1 MQNALDRLM
10 TWKDETLMQ
19 INDLVTAQQPAGPW
33 AFCIAPMM
41 DGRDQGT
48 FPLVNQWRNKLL

>member
-10 TWKDETLMQ
+10 TWKDGTLMQ
-19 INDLVTAQQPAGPW
+19 INDLGTERQPAGPW

-41 DGRDQGT
+41 DWRDQDG
-48 FPLVNQWRNKLL
+48 FAIEN